1 MNRSTLRMKLNK
13 VICSIVAI
21 STALA
26 VCVGQF
32 AYAANLDSD
41 ESNLVAVKEQLTSV
55 ESQISTLKTQ
65 IEELK
70 SAKDSAHDMAE
81 AARAL
86 GLPDSDYVITY
97 AKEIYAS
104 KSREQSKAQESL
116 NSLTA
121 EQAKLKSEKQTL
133 EEKISSKKVYVGQ
146 FKLTG
151 YCPCY
156 SCSEGWGYSTAMT
169 GVRAQEGVTVAA
181 DTSKLPLGTR
191 IYIEGVGERVVQ
203 DVGGAVKGNKID
215 IFVNNHSSC
224 YNSAYNQSSAAVYI
238 LK

>member
-55 ESQISTLKTQ
+55 ESQISTLKSQ

-86 GLPDSDYVITY
+86 GLPDSDYVIVY

-104 KSREQSKAQESL
+104 KSSEQAKAQENL

-156 SCSEGWGYSTAMT
+156 SCSEGWGSSTAI